1 MSELMSESMKGV
13 FKKNADRIIS
23 EISERKN
30 RLSLIDSEIYSLK
43 ETLIRLKAEIQ
54 GAETQIQ
61 IKEDYRNMISDEIRN
76 LETNFIGYYHQNIK

>member
-1 MSELMSESMKGV
+1 MEE

-23 EISERKN
+23 EISVRKIK
-30 RLSLIDSEIYSLK
+30 LDLIDSEIYSLK

-76 LETNFIGYYHQNIK
+76 LETNFIGYYQNIQ

>member
-1 MSELMSESMKGV
+1 MEE

-30 RLSLIDSEIYSLK
+30 KLGLIDSEIYSLK

-76 LETNFIGYYHQNIK
+76 LETNFIGYYQNIK

>member
-1 MSELMSESMKGV
+1 MEE

-30 RLSLIDSEIYSLK
+30 KLDSIDCEIYSLK

-54 GAETQIQ
+54 GIETQIQ
-61 IKEDYRNMISDEIRN
+61 IKEDYRNMISNEISN
-76 LETNFIGYYHQNIK
+76 LETNFIGYYQNIQ

>member
-1 MSELMSESMKGV
+1 MEE

-30 RLSLIDSEIYSLK
+30 KLNLIDSEIYSLK

-54 GAETQIQ
+54 GIETQIQ
-61 IKEDYRNMISDEIRN
+61 IKEDYRNMISNEIRD
-76 LETNFIGYYHQNIK
+76 LETNFISYYQNIQ